1 MQKYSAETW
10 ELGVKIGWSKKRSQ
24 VGSDCGG
31 VLAPNS
37 DSEITSH
44 LLEMAS
50 ERLWSVMGSSESK
63 NPEREQLPQDGEDAE
78 M

>member
-1 MQKYSAETW
+1 M
-10 ELGVKIGWSKKRSQ
+10 LVWSKKRSQ

-31 VLAPNS
+31 MLAPNS
-37 DSEITSH
+37 DSEEIKLH

-63 NPEREQLPQDGEDAE
+63 NPEREQLLQDGEDAE